1 MLLPGG
7 TWLIR
12 KRMVS
17 RGTAVLMAGERRPLG
32 FVSKRQRTLRS
43 AAPAAAG
50 RRGGC
55 PRSSTSLGLRAELFC
70 ARAAFAGSR
79 RFLLSWDTQS
89 IGSLWAHTLD
99 QKTVLN
105 GNMSYK
111 CFGSRLKGLSG
122 KPSVFRDK

>member
-1 MLLPGG
+1 
-7 TWLIR
+7 
-12 KRMVS
+12 MVS

-55 PRSSTSLGLRAELFC
+55 PRSSASLGLRAELFC

-79 RFLLSWDTQS
+79 RILSWDTEHCEPVGTHFGPENRVKWEHELQVLWLQ
-89 IGSLWAHTLD
+89 IKGSEREAVCI
-99 QKTVLN
+99 Q
-105 GNMSYK
+105 GQ
-111 CFGSRLKGLSG
+111 
-122 KPSVFRDK
+122 